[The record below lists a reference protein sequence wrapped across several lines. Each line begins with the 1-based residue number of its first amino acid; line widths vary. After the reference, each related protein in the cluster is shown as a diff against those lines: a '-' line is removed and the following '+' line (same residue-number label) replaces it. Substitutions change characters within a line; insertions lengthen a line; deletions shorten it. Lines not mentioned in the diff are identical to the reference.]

1 MITYEKSNR
10 AVFVAV
16 ALALG
21 LAVGAGVW
29 YLQGDTGA
37 EEAVQAGASDA
48 GKAMGAWIKPD
59 VPLDDM
65 KKSLHPTISDDGRPV
80 DVDPADWDAL
90 NGALSQAGIDK
101 KEGQRILSFLR
112 FQHSFEAWQ
121 NLDEVSQ
128 GDRRRR
134 VGEALIA
141 EVPDRLKSGEFTAIE
156 ANLMGAV
163 LIAGIETDEQVRAKR
178 MEDWQAQLNQLSPM
192 PTDEKTLQAQFKQTE
207 TARRL
212 ASAYDDWQKTDPG
225 DVNRAPGKLAQS
237 FADVRRSINAGE

>member
-10 AVFVAV
+10 AVFVAA

-21 LAVGAGVW
+21 LAAGAGVW
-29 YLQGDTGA
+29 YLQGDTAG
-37 EEAVQAGASDA
+37 EAAAPAGASDA
-48 GKAMGAWIKPD
+48 SQAIGAWIQPD

-65 KKSLHPTISDDGRPV
+65 KKSLHPPIAGDGRPE
-80 DVDPADWDAL
+80 DVDPGDWDAL
-90 NGALSQAGIDK
+90 NGALSKAGIEA

-112 FQHSFEAWQ
+112 FQHTFEAWQ
-121 NLDEVSQ
+121 NLDEVKDA
-128 GDRRRR
+128 DRRRR
-134 VGEALIA
+134 IGEALIA

-163 LIAGIETDEQVRAKR
+163 LIAGVETDEQVRAKR
-178 MEDWQAQLNQLSPM
+178 MEEWQAYLNQVSPM

-207 TARRL
+207 VARRL
-212 ASAYDDWQKTDPG
+212 ASAYDDWQKTDPA